1 MTTAT
6 RHRPSAAT
14 SGLIAAALSLALTAC
29 SATPGTTTAP
39 TAAEQTTDA
48 GEVGESDVHN
58 DADTQFARLM
68 IVHHEGALEM
78 SELAARQADTEEVR
92 ALAER
97 IADAQDPEIALMV
110 GWLEAWG
117 EDRAADAEHG
127 AMDHGGTQMEGLS
140 QDEAMEVL
148 SGLEGRDFDRSFL
161 DLMTAHHRGA
171 IEMAEAQRTDGQN
184 IEARDLAARIVA
196 DQTREVS
203 EMEELLEGL

>member
-14 SGLIAAALSLALTAC
+14 SGLIAAALCLSLSAC
-29 SATPGTTTAP
+29 SATPGTITAP

-78 SELAARQADTEEVR
+78 SELAVRQAATEEVR

-97 IADAQDPEIALMV
+97 IADAQDPEIVLMT

-127 AMDHGGTQMEGLS
+127 AMDHGGTQVEGLS

-161 DLMTAHHRGA
+161 DLMTAHHGGA

-203 EMEELLEGL
+203 EMEALLEGL